1 MLSRAPQSSARATA
15 PSDTLPAWQGRALT
29 SLIMGA
35 ALVGALLA
43 PHASPAAWN
52 AREGGIDTCLD
63 ALSGRKDLDGRRL
76 IPSSVTVGEGTF
88 SAQVQAVRTSA
99 AGFNRGEPVTL
110 TCTVQGS
117 HVQVTKRPS

>member
-15 PSDTLPAWQGRALT
+15 PSATLPAWQGRALT

-52 AREGGIDTCLD
+52 AREGGIEACLD
-63 ALSGRKDLDGRRL
+63 ALTAVSSHIEGPTPRPS
-76 IPSSVTVGEGTF
+76 IPLPT
-88 SAQVQAVRTSA
+88 A
-99 AGFNRGEPVTL
+99 AGVIRTPIKRFMIVRSNRH
-110 TCTVQGS
+110 S
-117 HVQVTKRPS
+117 

>member
-1 MLSRAPQSSARATA
+1 MPSRAPQSSARATT
-15 PSDTLPAWQGRALT
+15 PSSTLPAWQGRALT

-52 AREGGIDTCLD
+52 AREGGIEACLN
-63 ALSGRKDLDGRRL
+63 ALSDRTDLDGRQL

-88 SAQVQAVRTSA
+88 SAQIQAVRTSA

-110 TCTVQGS
+110 TCTVRGS
-117 HVQVTKRPS
+117 HVQVTDRPS